1 MKGDLARLEE
11 LIRLLPK
18 DLLDVLQRIY
28 SRNLELVKENKKL
41 KRQLTICNKDHGQ
54 KTTDLNS

>member
-28 SRNLELVKENKKL
+28 SRNLELVKENKELKKTIKNLQKKL
-41 KRQLTICNKDHGQ
+41 
-54 KTTDLNS
+54 